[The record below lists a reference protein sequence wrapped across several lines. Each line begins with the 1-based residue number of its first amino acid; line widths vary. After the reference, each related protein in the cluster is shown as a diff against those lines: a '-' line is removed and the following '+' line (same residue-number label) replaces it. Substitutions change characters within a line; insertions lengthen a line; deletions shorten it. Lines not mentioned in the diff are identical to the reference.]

1 MIFNR
6 IIPSVLLMNFRLV
19 KGKNFKDYIDAGDP
33 VKTIKSY
40 CDQGADEIILSII
53 DDKKIEYKNLLNE
66 ISKACN
72 IPLCIYGNVKSIDD
86 AQFYFRSGAD
96 KIGISSYGL
105 IDQDIFEKLSKIYG
119 SEAITSTINY
129 TEKNKT
135 IFNQKTKLLENKDII
150 EYLIRIQKMGV
161 GEIKITNFDREGTL
175 SGPDKNIDQLLEVIK
190 VPVIIEGG
198 ISNISEISSLFDKGI
213 NSVALGAM
221 LVFKDMNIVKIKSKL
236 FDLKKNIRLN

>member
-1 MIFNR
+1 MIFKR

-19 KGKNFKDYIDAGDP
+19 KGKNFRDYIDAGDP

-53 DDKKIEYKNLLNE
+53 DDKKFEYKKLLNE

-72 IPLCIYGNVKSIDD
+72 IPLCIYGNIKSIDD

-96 KIGISSYGL
+96 KIGIASYGL
-105 IDQDIFEKLSKIYG
+105 NDQDIFEKLSKIYG

-129 TEKNKT
+129 TEKNKL
-135 IFNQKTKLLENKDII
+135 IFNHKTKLLETKDIFQ
-150 EYLIRIQKMGV
+150 YLTKIQKKGV
-161 GEIKITNFDREGTL
+161 GEIKITNLDKEGTL
-175 SGPDKNIDQLLEVIK
+175 SGPDKNLDQLLKIIR

-198 ISNISEISSLFDKGI
+198 ISNISEIASLFDKGI